1 VAEDDP
7 DRLLCHHCQ
16 LSGLGRVTSH
26 TARYSTNA
34 LARCVAKLD
43 PQQRASLLNH
53 VNTATLAIRDRLDTS
68 KEERDARQA
77 SWDAVKYVSGK

>member
-1 VAEDDP
+1 
-7 DRLLCHHCQ
+7 
-16 LSGLGRVTSH
+16 
-26 TARYSTNA
+26 
-34 LARCVAKLD
+34 VAKLD